1 MAYKEKYCRECGR
14 LFRPTAPNQA
24 FCCEWCREAHEER
37 LALLDTFSDRP
48 RRTEADLLE
57 DVLQAERQGFGTKYG
72 HYMAYKAGLI

>member
-57 DVLQAERQGFGTKYG
+57 DVHQADVQGFGTQYG
-72 HYMAYKAGLI
+72 HYMAHKAGWI